1 MNRSAFTLLG
11 TLALLA
17 ACEARIGKPDEKV
30 ELESVGNGQAESGE
44 LSIDTPGFK
53 MKLDIPKAIADRA
66 EVDSDSGVLYP
77 GSTLSGM
84 HVEGRGKGEGNR
96 VELRFISKDDP
107 AKIAAWYRDPARAG
121 EFSIKSAS
129 RSGDVINLTGT
140 EKEDGDPFDLSLSP
154 RGGGGTDA
162 TLRLRDRG

>member
-1 MNRSAFTLLG
+1 MNRPAFTLLG
-11 TLALLA
+11 ALALLA

-30 ELESVGNGQAESGE
+30 ELDSVGNGQAEGGE

-84 HVEGRGKGEGNR
+84 HVEGHRKEGGNR
-96 VELRFISKDDP
+96 VELRFNSKDDS
-107 AKIAAWYRDPARAG
+107 ARIAAWYRDPARAA
-121 EFSIKSAS
+121 EFSITSAS
-129 RSGDVINLTGT
+129 RSGDAINLTGT
-140 EKEDGDPFDLSLSP
+140 EKEDGDPFDLSLRP
-154 RGGGGTDA
+154 RGGGGTEG